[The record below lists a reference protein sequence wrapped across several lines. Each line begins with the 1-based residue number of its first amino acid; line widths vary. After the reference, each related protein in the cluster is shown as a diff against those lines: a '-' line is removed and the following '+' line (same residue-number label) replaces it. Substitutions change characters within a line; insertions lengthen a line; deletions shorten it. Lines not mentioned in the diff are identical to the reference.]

1 VAGRDSLT
9 AMKAIYITEF
19 GGPEVMKYVDLPEP
33 VATGSQVVLD
43 VSAIGI
49 NYADTHQV
57 ENSYL
62 STQKLPLIPG
72 MEVVGKMPDGRRVL
86 ALASSGGYCEKTL
99 VNPKT
104 VIPLPDAISDGA
116 ALSMMVQGTTAYMIL
131 KTMGHVK
138 AGESVV
144 VHAGA
149 GGVGSIAIQ
158 LAKLWGAYVIAV
170 TSSDEKKKLC
180 KELGADVLVDAG
192 EADLKAALIAANNGK
207 PVDLVLE
214 MVGGTTFDQS
224 LEALAPFGRI
234 IFYGMASRKP
244 PKALQP
250 GALMTKSQ
258 TLSGF
263 WLVNA
268 LANKELMAE
277 VFMDLFGMIISGKLK
292 PIVGATYPLSEA
304 AKAHQDMLARKTVG
318 KIVLDPAK

>member
-1 VAGRDSLT
+1 
-9 AMKAIYITEF
+9 MKAIQITEF
-19 GGPEVMKYVDLPEP
+19 GGPEVMRYLDLPDP
-33 VATGSQVVLD
+33 TPAGSQVVLD

-49 NYADTHQV
+49 NYADTHQT

-62 STQKLPLIPG
+62 SQQTLPLIPG
-72 MEVVGKMPDGRRVL
+72 MEVVGKMPDGSRVL
-86 ALASSGGYCEKTL
+86 ALASTGGYCQKTL
-99 VNPKT
+99 VNPRT
-104 VIPLPDAISDGA
+104 VIPLPDQVSDGQ
-116 ALSMMVQGTTAYMIL
+116 ALAMMVQGTTAYLIL
-131 KTMGHVK
+131 KEMAHVK

-149 GGVGSIAIQ
+149 GGVGSVAIQ

-180 KELGADVLVDAG
+180 KELGADEVVDAG
-192 EADLKAALIAANNGK
+192 VADLKGALLAANKNK
-207 PVDLVLE
+207 PVDIVLE

-224 LEALAPFGRI
+224 LEALAPFGRL
-234 IFYGMASRKP
+234 IFYGMASRQA
-244 PKALQP
+244 PKNLAP
-250 GALMTKSQ
+250 GVLMPKSQ
-258 TLSGF
+258 TVSGF

-268 LANKELMAE
+268 LAKRELMQE

-304 AKAHQDMLARKTVG
+304 ATAHRDMLARKTVG